1 MWYEYLYRVLSI
13 INYVVLIVIAI
24 PIVMQVLYILL
35 GFLPKKRFPKS
46 EKKGRIAYLIPAHNE
61 AGVIYGTVK
70 AALENQNYPKELYD
84 VYVVAHNCTDD
95 TAELARKA
103 GAKVLVLNDPDP
115 AHRMALYPLKH
126 GVREIISLEGEAAY
140 DMIVHLDAD
149 NRINAE
155 FSSLMNDAYQAGV
168 DFARPYE
175 GALNGMQNFYTKASA
190 MLYAFDSRFGS
201 RVRERLHLAAHV
213 NGSGAMMS
221 VRMLKETGGYD
232 CETMCDDAEF
242 NMKRMFDGH
251 KGHFVEDAVVYEDMP
266 SSWRDTL
273 NRNKRMGSGATNLF
287 KANAGNLWKHFF
299 RTGDFSFL
307 EVYFLFSL
315 SLLNVLLGVWLP
327 IYYIYHFVF
336 LGFAGYGGMELA
348 LFPVEFYRLSLW
360 NTLFAAAGIAVGLF
374 ILFGYIQGLIL
385 ALTDYKKLGAKN
397 RRALTGTVLGFPAF
411 LVLYGITLMA
421 GTCSKPKGWGTAAR
435 NVPPPSSDAPQ
446 EGSDGNGADGVQ

>member
-1 MWYEYLYRVLSI
+1 M
-13 INYVVLIVIAI
+13 
-24 PIVMQVLYILL
+24 
-35 GFLPKKRFPKS
+35 
-46 EKKGRIAYLIPAHNE
+46 
-61 AGVIYGTVK
+61 
-70 AALENQNYPKELYD
+70 
-84 VYVVAHNCTDD
+84 
-95 TAELARKA
+95 
-103 GAKVLVLNDPDP
+103 
-115 AHRMALYPLKH
+115 
-126 GVREIISLEGEAAY
+126 
-140 DMIVHLDAD
+140 
-149 NRINAE
+149 
-155 FSSLMNDAYQAGV
+155 

-435 NVPPPSSDAPQ
+435 NVPPPSSEAPQ
-446 EGSDGNGADGVQ
+446 EGSDENGADGVQ

>member
-24 PIVMQVLYILL
+24 PIAIQVLYILL

-61 AGVIYGTVK
+61 ADVIYGTVK
-70 AALENQNYPKELYD
+70 DALEHQNYPRELYD
-84 VYVVAHNCTDD
+84 VYVVAHNCTDN
-95 TAELARKA
+95 TAELAEKA

-115 AHRMALYPLKH
+115 AHRMALYPLKY
-126 GVREIISLEGEAAY
+126 GVQEIIAIEGEEAY

-155 FSSLMNDAYQAGV
+155 FSSLMNDVFQAGV

-175 GALNGMQNFYTKASA
+175 GALNGMQNFYTKAST

-221 VRMLKETGGYD
+221 VRMLRETGGYD
-232 CETMCDDAEF
+232 CETLSDDAEF

-266 SSWRDTL
+266 SSWRDTY
-273 NRNKRMGSGATNLF
+273 NRNKRMGSGATSLF
-287 KANAGNLWKHFF
+287 KSNAGNLWKHFF
-299 RTGDFSFL
+299 KTGDFSFL

-315 SLLNVLLGVWLP
+315 SLLNVLLCVWLP
-327 IYYIYHFVF
+327 IYYIFHFVY
-336 LGFAGYGGMELA
+336 LGFAGYGGIELA
-348 LFPVEFYRLSLW
+348 LFSAEYYRLSLW
-360 NTLFAAAGIAVGLF
+360 NTIFAAAGIAVGLF

-385 ALTDYKKLGAKN
+385 AITDYKKLGAKN
-397 RRALTGTVLGFPAF
+397 RRALTGTVFGFPAF
-411 LVLYGITLMA
+411 LILYGITLLVGA
-421 GTCSKPKGWGTAAR
+421 CSKPSWGRVAR
-435 NVPPPSSDAPQ
+435 NVPSPSESGAEKTD
-446 EGSDGNGADGVQ
+446 GADGADGA

>member
-1 MWYEYLYRVLSI
+1 
-13 INYVVLIVIAI
+13 
-24 PIVMQVLYILL
+24 
-35 GFLPKKRFPKS
+35 
-46 EKKGRIAYLIPAHNE
+46 
-61 AGVIYGTVK
+61 
-70 AALENQNYPKELYD
+70 
-84 VYVVAHNCTDD
+84 
-95 TAELARKA
+95 
-103 GAKVLVLNDPDP
+103 
-115 AHRMALYPLKH
+115 
-126 GVREIISLEGEAAY
+126 
-140 DMIVHLDAD
+140 
-149 NRINAE
+149 
-155 FSSLMNDAYQAGV
+155 
-168 DFARPYE
+168 
-175 GALNGMQNFYTKASA
+175 
-190 MLYAFDSRFGS
+190 
-201 RVRERLHLAAHV
+201 
-213 NGSGAMMS
+213 MS

-435 NVPPPSSDAPQ
+435 NVPPPSTDAPQ
-446 EGSDGNGADGVQ
+446 EGSDENGADGVQ

>member
-24 PIVMQVLYILL
+24 PIVIQVLYILL

-84 VYVVAHNCTDD
+84 VYVVAHNCTDN
-95 TAELARKA
+95 TAELAREA

-115 AHRMALYPLKH
+115 AHRMALYPLKY
-126 GVREIISLEGEAAY
+126 GVQEIIALEGEEAY

-155 FSSLMNDAYQAGV
+155 FSSLMNDAYQSGV

-175 GALNGMQNFYTKASA
+175 GALNGMQNFYTKAST

-221 VRMLKETGGYD
+221 VRML
-232 CETMCDDAEF
+232 
-242 NMKRMFDGH
+242 N
-251 KGHFVEDAVVYEDMP
+251 
-266 SSWRDTL
+266 TL
-273 NRNKRMGSGATNLF
+273 NRNKRMGSGASALF

-299 RTGDFSFL
+299 KTGDFSFL

-327 IYYIYHFVF
+327 LYYIYHFIF
-336 LGFAGYGGMELA
+336 LGFAGYGGMELTLYSA
-348 LFPVEFYRLSLW
+348 EFYRLSLW
-360 NTLFAAAGIAVGLF
+360 NTIFAAAGIAVGLF
-374 ILFGYIQGLIL
+374 VLFGYIQGLIL
-385 ALTDYKKLGAKN
+385 AITDYKKLGAKK
-397 RRALTGTVLGFPAF
+397 RRELTGTVFGFPAF
-411 LVLYGITLMA
+411 LVLYGITLMVGA
-421 GTCSKPKGWGTAAR
+421 CSKPKGWGTAAR
-435 NVPPPSSDAPQ
+435 NVPPPQSSAEDAQ
-446 EGSDGNGADGVQ
+446 SDEHTPDGADGAQ